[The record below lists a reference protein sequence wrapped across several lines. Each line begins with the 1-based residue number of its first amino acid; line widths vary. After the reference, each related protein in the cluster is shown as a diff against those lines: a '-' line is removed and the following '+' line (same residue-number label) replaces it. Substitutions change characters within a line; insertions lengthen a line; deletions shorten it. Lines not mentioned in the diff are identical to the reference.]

1 MLWQNFR
8 ADYFQLE
15 FQLQPSFAH
24 KRIIKVCC
32 NLTTRPIG
40 LLILKFGRVR
50 NIFEWPLEFISA
62 IAHVCIYLFLLCVN
76 LHIIIIFC
84 LDDFYLLLLFS
95 PRLFM
100 VLPEFTMFCLAGYS
114 RLKLRPFVS
123 GSPRSPQ
130 GLGNLS
136 CFCFAVSIMQP
147 SKLLGVYDEFSYSG
161 KDEQVIRIIYIKGS

>member
-62 IAHVCIYLFLLCVN
+62 IAHVCIYLFRLCVN

-123 GSPRSPQ
+123 GSPRSRKVWETF
-130 GLGNLS
+130 LV
-136 CFCFAVSIMQP
+136 FV
-147 SKLLGVYDEFSYSG
+147 LLFPSYSHPNSWVFMMNFLTLERMN
-161 KDEQVIRIIYIKGS
+161 KW